1 MRRAEREDYLIIRSA
16 PLSCL
21 VGLFLLAATM
31 PSTAQPGDPSQT
43 SEAPRLWDIH
53 ATQRYQTAGEVG
65 NRQGDLAWRDSAVG
79 VRGGTVVPGLGLLRG
94 GVDYVYTRFSFGSPL
109 RPGAM
114 GFDPFGSVEEIRLS
128 AQVFTPWSETWSS
141 QLIGVVSS
149 AYESG
154 AGPDDAVSGAVVL
167 GMTRRFSDRL
177 SAGFGVLVFHQL
189 TGRGVTFVPLAMVDW
204 QVTERLGLRTGQD
217 VSLTYRL
224 DARRRLSVAAV
235 ASFLDRKQ
243 FRLAEAGRPAGGA
256 VELGGYEIGC
266 RLIWRPAAGLT
277 LQGTAES
284 VLGQALRVHDR
295 AGRQLVDVKVGNE
308 VRLSVA
314 ARYSF

>member
-1 MRRAEREDYLIIRSA
+1 MFSPFDAISASMPLFVMPGRSVPA
-16 PLSCL
+16 RCH
-21 VGLFLLAATM
+21 LAIDGTAGRPFADE
-31 PSTAQPGDPSQT
+31 PS
-43 SEAPRLWDIH
+43 EVPRLWGIH
-53 ATQRYQTAGEVG
+53 AAQRYQTTGELG
-65 NRQGDLAWRDSAVG
+65 NRQGDLAWRDSAIG

-94 GVDYVYTRFSFGSPL
+94 GVDYVHTRFSFGSPRRL
-109 RPGAM
+109 GAM
-114 GFDPFGSVEEIRLS
+114 GFDPFGSVEDIRLS

-149 AYESG
+149 AYASG
-154 AGPDDAVSGAVVL
+154 AAPDDAVSGAVVL

-189 TGRGVTFVPLAMVDW
+189 TSQAITFVPLALFDW
-204 QVTERLGLRTGQD
+204 QVTERLALRTGQD
-217 VSLTYRL
+217 VSLTYQL

-266 RLIWRPAAGLT
+266 RLIWRLAPGLT
-277 LQGTAES
+277 LQGAVES
-284 VLGQALRVHDR
+284 AMGQALRVHDH
-295 AGRQLVDVKVGNE
+295 AGRQLVDVKVEDGL
-308 VRLSVA
+308 RLSVT
-314 ARYSF
+314 ARYRF